1 MKPLQLRLTL
11 PCLRLG
17 FGPFAIDPLEQ
28 LVGARLSDLLGSL
41 MTGPML
47 QARSAAGTLVDIYPL
62 AVPDGEGATIP
73 LGAWGELG
81 VANEGGL
88 LLLTVPAAVAPFLAA
103 RLGSALDRPPQPV
116 LALDGCSRVV
126 LLRVRLT
133 KGARAVF
140 PVGSLGEL
148 AVEAF

>member
-62 AVPDGEGATIP
+62 AVPDGEGATVP
-73 LGAWGELG
+73 LGRWGEFG
-81 VANEGGL
+81 VANDNGL
-88 LLLTVPAAVAPFLAA
+88 LLLTVPATVAPFLAA
-103 RLGSALDRPPQPV
+103 RLGNALERPPEPA
-116 LALDGCSRVV
+116 LALDGRSRVV
-126 LLRVRLT
+126 LLHLRLA
-133 KGARAVF
+133 KGARATF
-140 PVGSLGEL
+140 PLGSLGEL
-148 AVEAF
+148 GVEAT